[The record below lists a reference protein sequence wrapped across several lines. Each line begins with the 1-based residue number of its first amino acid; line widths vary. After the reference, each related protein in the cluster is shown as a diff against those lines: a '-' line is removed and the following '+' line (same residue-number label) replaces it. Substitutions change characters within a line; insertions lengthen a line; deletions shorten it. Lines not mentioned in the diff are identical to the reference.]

1 MYVCIIHVALPFNSL
16 SSSPPSS
23 LTTSLSFSPSLSSSR
38 LSSLLTHLCSL
49 DYGGPSREFFFL
61 LSREIFNP
69 YYGLFEYSANDTYT
83 VQISPT
89 SMFIQNNMDWFR
101 FAGRVI
107 GLAIVQGFLLDV
119 FFTRTIY
126 KALANRW
133 YLHALPTG
141 DTCIYMYMYKATDK
155 PYPAIEDSCE
165 RMKRTTFASSACPVI
180 LHLHGHTLYTYICTI
195 QPPRYSLS
203 ILDVYVCTCM

>member
-1 MYVCIIHVALPFNSL
+1 MFLSPVDKNWWTSLVTVSLCMWKPIYICGCTCTPLWLGVVITCGWVYPQVVCARKSLHVHIHVCAGQYQSIDVFTIIHVAIPSIFPHLSIVPL
-16 SSSPPSS
+16 SSLCNPYYSA
-23 LTTSLSFSPSLSSSR
+23 LSFFPSISSS
-38 LSSLLTHLCSL
+38 SSLLTHPCSL

-133 YLHALPTG
+133 W
-141 DTCIYMYMYKATDK
+141 
-155 PYPAIEDSCE
+155 
-165 RMKRTTFASSACPVI
+165 
-180 LHLHGHTLYTYICTI
+180 
-195 QPPRYSLS
+195 
-203 ILDVYVCTCM
+203 